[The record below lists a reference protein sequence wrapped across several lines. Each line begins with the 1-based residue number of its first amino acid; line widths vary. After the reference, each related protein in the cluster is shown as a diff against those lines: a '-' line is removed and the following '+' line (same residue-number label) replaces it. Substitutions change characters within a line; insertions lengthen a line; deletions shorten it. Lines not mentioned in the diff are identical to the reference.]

1 MTWENLVAAYREHLA
16 ARGRA
21 PETVRRTGQDLVE
34 FAAFCAPLGPSEVE
48 LEHLVA
54 YRRALARRLAEGTV
68 TLRLVRVR
76 GLLRWAYRAGLV
88 LLDPSREL
96 RLRKLPRTLMRVLT
110 PGELAPLF
118 DQPDPGSARGLRDL
132 AVLETLYGVGLRR
145 AECLALDLSDVD
157 LAEHM
162 LRVRRGKG
170 QRGRVL
176 PLGAHLESV
185 LSAYLE
191 RARPALER
199 AIGTKALFLSERGR
213 RLSGSALDDLVRGHA
228 RKAGLGPLSPHRLR
242 HAFATH
248 LLEGGAELPH
258 LKKLLGHRSLQ
269 TTEIYT
275 RVRPGELLG
284 LVRRYHPRGLRREPP
299 LELTLR
305 KQGSGS

>member
-1 MTWENLVAAYREHLA
+1 MTWAGLIAAYLEHLA

-21 PETVRRTGQDLVE
+21 EETVRRIGQDLFG
-34 FAAFCAPLGPSEVE
+34 FAAFCAQLAPSEVE

-76 GLLRWAYRAGLV
+76 GLLRWAYRANLL

-96 RLRKLPRTLMRVLT
+96 RLRNVPRNLVRVLT
-110 PGELAPLF
+110 PRELAPLF
-118 DQPDPGSARGLRDL
+118 DQPDPRTVLGLRDL
-132 AVLETLYGVGLRR
+132 AVLETLYGTGLRR
-145 AECLALDLSDVD
+145 AECLALDLAD
-157 LAEHM
+157 LDFTEHH

-170 QRGRVL
+170 KRARVL
-176 PLGAHLESV
+176 PLGAHLEGV
-185 LSAYLE
+185 LAAYLE
-191 RARPALER
+191 HARPELER
-199 AIGTKALFLSERGR
+199 SKANKALFLSQGGG
-213 RLSGSALDDLVRGHA
+213 RLSSSVLDDLVRRSA
-228 RKAGLGPLSPHRLR
+228 RRAGLGRLSPHGLR

-258 LKKLLGHRSLQ
+258 LKALLGHRSLA

-284 LVRRYHPRGLRREPP
+284 LVRRYHPRGRRRGPP
-299 LELTLR
+299 LVLMLR

>member
-1 MTWENLVAAYREHLA
+1 MTWNELIAAYLERLA

-21 PETVRRTGQDLVE
+21 EETVRRIGQDL
-34 FAAFCAPLGPSEVE
+34 FGFGAFCAQLAPSEVE

-54 YRRALARRLAEGTV
+54 YRRELARRMAAGTV

-76 GLLRWAYRAGLV
+76 GLLRWAYRANLL

-96 RLRKLPRTLMRVLT
+96 RLRKVPRNLVRVLT
-110 PGELAPLF
+110 PRELAPLF
-118 DQPDPGSARGLRDL
+118 DQPDPRTVLGLRDL
-132 AVLETLYGVGLRR
+132 AVLETLYGAGLRR
-145 AECLALDLSDVD
+145 AECLALDLAD
-157 LAEHM
+157 LDFTEHH

-170 QRGRVL
+170 KRSRVL
-176 PLGAHLESV
+176 PLGPHLERV

-191 RARPALER
+191 RARPELER
-199 AIGTKALFLSERGR
+199 ACVTALFLSQRGR
-213 RLSGSALDDLVRGHA
+213 RLSSSVLDDLVRRYA
-228 RKAGLGPLSPHRLR
+228 RRAGLGRLSPHGLR

-258 LKKLLGHRSLQ
+258 LKALLGHRSLA

-284 LVRRYHPRGLRREPP
+284 LVRRYHPRGRRRGPP